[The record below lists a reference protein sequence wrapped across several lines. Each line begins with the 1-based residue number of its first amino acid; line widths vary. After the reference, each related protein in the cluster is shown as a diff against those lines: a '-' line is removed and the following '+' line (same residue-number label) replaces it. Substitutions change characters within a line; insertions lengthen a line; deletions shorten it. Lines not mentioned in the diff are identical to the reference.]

1 MSTIKDEE
9 LMILSELVYEKQWKI
24 KRERDVVL
32 SPIIKDN

>member
-1 MSTIKDEE
+1 MSTIKDQE

>member
-1 MSTIKDEE
+1 MSTIKDQE
-9 LMILSELVYEKQWKI
+9 LMILSELVYVKQWKI

>member
-9 LMILSELVYEKQWKI
+9 LMILSKLVYEKQWKI